1 MNQPSHP
8 DLSTTTNNTNN
19 RAGSF
24 FQAQP
29 SPEQILAQQAA
40 LVRTLKARSLAQ
52 KQQQEQSR
60 TMHSAVLL
68 DFDAD
73 VGLYKCQLVDGSI
86 VMARSIS
93 SSGGKGIGDV
103 VSLSRN
109 QGTNVI
115 RYL

>member
-1 MNQPSHP
+1 MQ
-8 DLSTTTNNTNN
+8 LT
-19 RAGSF
+19 
-24 FQAQP
+24 
-29 SPEQILAQQAA
+29 PEQILAQQAA
-40 LVRTLKARSLAQ
+40 IYRSQKARSLAQ
-52 KQQQEQSR
+52 KQQTSQSR

-73 VGLYKCQLVDGSI
+73 VGLYKCQLADGTI

-93 SSGGKGIGDV
+93 SGGGKGIGDI

>member
-1 MNQPSHP
+1 MQ
-8 DLSTTTNNTNN
+8 
-19 RAGSF
+19 
-24 FQAQP
+24 
-29 SPEQILAQQAA
+29 PEQILAQQTAGA
-40 LVRTLKARSLAQ
+40 RSQKARTLAQ

-60 TMHSAVLL
+60 TQYSAVLI

-73 VGLYKCQLVDGSI
+73 VGLYKCQLADGSI

-93 SSGGKGIGDV
+93 SSGGKGIGDI
-103 VSLSRN
+103 VSLTKN